1 MKDVK
6 SFLELNDEEKW
17 SVLRWRNHPDIRSR
31 MFSSH
36 EISLEE
42 HIAFLNRLKSDPAS
56 LYWKVGDKGVISLK
70 RVDRK
75 NGNAY
80 LGIYK
85 NPDDTGKDSAKYLM
99 KVLLNTTFD
108 QLNLHTLK
116 LEVFSDNPRAVN
128 FYNKCGFNQEGR
140 LREFIK
146 RDDKLW
152 ADLILMGITRAE
164 FVSDA
169 DATN

>member
-1 MKDVK
+1 MSEVK

-17 SVLRWRNHPDIRSR
+17 RVLGWRNHPDVRSR

-42 HIAFLNRLKSDPAS
+42 HLAFLNHLKSDPTS
-56 LYWKVGDKGVISLK
+56 VYWMVGDKGVVSLN
-70 RVDRK
+70 RLDQK

-85 NPDDTGKDSAKYLM
+85 NPNNKEKNVAKDLM
-99 KVLLNTTFD
+99 VVLLSIAFE

-146 RDDKLW
+146 REDKVY
-152 ADLILMGITRAE
+152 ADLILMGITNAE
-164 FVSDA
+164 YKTDFDVTS
-169 DATN
+169 

>member
-6 SFLELNDEEKW
+6 SFLELTDEEKW

-42 HIAFLNRLKSDPAS
+42 HLAFLNHLKSDPTS
-56 LYWKVGDKGVISLK
+56 LYWMVGDQGVVSLK
-70 RVDRK
+70 RLDKK

-85 NPDDTGKDSAKYLM
+85 NPADTIKDSAKELM
-99 KVLLNTTFD
+99 RVLLSVTFD

-146 RDDKLW
+146 REDKVW

-164 FVSDA
+164 FVSETDT
-169 DATN
+169 TN

>member
-1 MKDVK
+1 MSQIK
-6 SFLELNDEEKW
+6 SFVELTDEEKW
-17 SVLRWRNHPDIRSR
+17 TVLSWRNHPDVRSR

-42 HIAFLNRLKSDPAS
+42 HIQFLNKLRSDSTS
-56 LYWKVGDKGVISLK
+56 LYWKVADKGVVSLRK
-70 RVDRK
+70 IDTK

-85 NPDDTGKDSAKYLM
+85 NPNCSDKSASLDLM
-99 KVLLNTTFD
+99 KILLSKTFD
-108 QLNLHTLK
+108 DLNLHTLK

-146 RDDKLW
+146 RENGIY
-152 ADLILMGITRAE
+152 ADLILMGITQVEYRTE
-164 FVSDA
+164 SESV
-169 DATN
+169 N

>member
-6 SFLELNDEEKW
+6 SFLELTDEEKW

-42 HIAFLNRLKSDPAS
+42 HLSFLNHLKSDPTS
-56 LYWKVGDKGVISLK
+56 LYWKVGDKGVVSLK
-70 RVDRK
+70 RVDKK

-85 NPDDTGKDSAKYLM
+85 NPQDTDRDSAKYLM
-99 KVLLNTTFD
+99 KVLLTITFE
-108 QLNLHTLK
+108 QLQLHTLK

-146 RDDKLW
+146 REENVW
-152 ADLILMGITRAE
+152 ADLILMGITRTE
-164 FVSDA
+164 FVSETDT
-169 DATN
+169 TN